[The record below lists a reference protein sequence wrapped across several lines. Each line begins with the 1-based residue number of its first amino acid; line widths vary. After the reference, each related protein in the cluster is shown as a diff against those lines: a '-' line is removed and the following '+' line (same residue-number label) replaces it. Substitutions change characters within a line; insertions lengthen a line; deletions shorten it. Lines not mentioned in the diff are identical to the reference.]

1 MGPKEEKMT
10 LLSPHAVDAVEDT
23 MVRSQLHDAV
33 ALFRDP
39 ATAPQL
45 VAGDQRISLPSE
57 VLDAFRDILGRFANG
72 ESVVIGSVST
82 LLTTSQAADF
92 LGVSRTFVI
101 QLIDAGKLG
110 VEYRGTHRRVPL
122 ADAARYL
129 DDAKRERQAKLDAI
143 AALTAR
149 TGGYDGDPF

>member
-1 MGPKEEKMT
+1 MT

-23 MVRSQLHDAV
+23 AVRSQLRDAI
-33 ALFRDP
+33 ALFAEPSSVPR
-39 ATAPQL
+39 L
-45 VAGDQRISLPSE
+45 VAGGQSVALPAE
-57 VLDAFRDILGRFANG
+57 VMDAFRDVLGRFANG
-72 ESVVIGSVST
+72 ESVVIGSVGT
-82 LLTTSQAADF
+82 LLTTSQVADF

-122 ADAARYL
+122 ADAARYA
-129 DDAKRERQAKLDAI
+129 DDAKREREAKLDAI

>member
-1 MGPKEEKMT
+1 MT

-23 MVRSQLHDAV
+23 TVRSQLRDAI
-33 ALFRDP
+33 ALFAEP
-39 ATAPQL
+39 SSAPRL
-45 VAGDQRISLPSE
+45 VAGGQSVSLPAE
-57 VLDAFRDILGRFANG
+57 VMDAFRDVLARFANG
-72 ESVVIGSVST
+72 ESVVIGSVGT
-82 LLTTSQAADF
+82 LLTTSQVADF

-122 ADAARYL
+122 VDAARYA
-129 DDAKRERQAKLDAI
+129 DDAKREREAKLGAI